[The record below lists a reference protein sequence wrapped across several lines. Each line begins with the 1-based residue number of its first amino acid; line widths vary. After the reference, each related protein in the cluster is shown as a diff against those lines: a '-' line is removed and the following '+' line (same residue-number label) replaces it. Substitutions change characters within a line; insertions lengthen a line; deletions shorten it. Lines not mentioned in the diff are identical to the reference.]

1 MQISISGNESETF
14 LSNNNQESDEIS
26 SINVN
31 ECLFPFSLFPEIH
44 RVKYQIPL
52 DEEDFSTTLEI
63 AINECF
69 KINEEKSI
77 FQTKNSDKI
86 FEVIRPIKVGL
97 FTKLDIDLS
106 KEKEETFM
114 KRKRY
119 NEKRSRKENQDNIR
133 KKIKRGFLNNA
144 LIPKINMIIK
154 KHGGK
159 IFFEIFKQHFVS
171 DVTRKRNMELINMTL
186 EEIFRKKELYH
197 ETDINFYYHN
207 LKLVNSKEIQ
217 ENKELKNI
225 LNLKLI
231 KIFQE
236 YINSKEF
243 NIDEINR
250 LKSKN
255 MKDSYIKR
263 YIYLAQNFIQFITE

>member
-52 DEEDFSTTLEI
+52 DEKDFSTTLKL

-97 FTKLDIDLS
+97 FTKLETDLS
-106 KEKEETFM
+106 KEKEDTFM

-133 KKIKRGFLNNA
+133 KKIKRAFLNNA

-197 ETDINFYYHN
+197 ETDINFYYKN

>member
-52 DEEDFSTTLEI
+52 DEEDFYTTLEI

-97 FTKLDIDLS
+97 FTKLETDLS
-106 KEKEETFM
+106 KEKEDTFM
-114 KRKRY
+114 KRK
-119 NEKRSRKENQDNIR
+119 
-133 KKIKRGFLNNA
+133 
-144 LIPKINMIIK
+144 
-154 KHGGK
+154 
-159 IFFEIFKQHFVS
+159 
-171 DVTRKRNMELINMTL
+171 
-186 EEIFRKKELYH
+186 
-197 ETDINFYYHN
+197 
-207 LKLVNSKEIQ
+207 
-217 ENKELKNI
+217 
-225 LNLKLI
+225 
-231 KIFQE
+231 
-236 YINSKEF
+236 
-243 NIDEINR
+243 
-250 LKSKN
+250 
-255 MKDSYIKR
+255 
-263 YIYLAQNFIQFITE
+263 

>member
-1 MQISISGNESETF
+1 MQISISGNESEIF

-52 DEEDFSTTLEI
+52 DEEDFYTTLEI

-97 FTKLDIDLS
+97 FTKLETDLS
-106 KEKEETFM
+106 KEKEDTFM

-119 NEKRSRKENQDNIR
+119 REKRSRKENQDNIR

-197 ETDINFYYHN
+197 ETDINFYYKN

-250 LKSKN
+250 LKIKN
-255 MKDSYIKR
+255 MKDSYFKR

>member
-52 DEEDFSTTLEI
+52 DEKDFSTTLEI

-97 FTKLDIDLS
+97 FTKLETDLS
-106 KEKEETFM
+106 KEKEDTFM

-119 NEKRSRKENQDNIR
+119 GEKRSRKENQDNIR

-197 ETDINFYYHN
+197 ETDINFYYKN
-207 LKLVNSKEIQ
+207 LNLVNSKEIQ

>member
-44 RVKYQIPL
+44 RDKYQIPL
-52 DEEDFSTTLEI
+52 DEGDFSTTLEI

-97 FTKLDIDLS
+97 FTKLETDLS
-106 KEKEETFM
+106 KEKEDTFM

-119 NEKRSRKENQDNIR
+119 REKRSRKENQDNIR

-197 ETDINFYYHN
+197 EKDINFYY
-207 LKLVNSKEIQ
+207 
-217 ENKELKNI
+217 
-225 LNLKLI
+225 
-231 KIFQE
+231 
-236 YINSKEF
+236 
-243 NIDEINR
+243 
-250 LKSKN
+250 
-255 MKDSYIKR
+255 
-263 YIYLAQNFIQFITE
+263 

>member
-52 DEEDFSTTLEI
+52 DEKDFSTTLKI

-106 KEKEETFM
+106 KEKEDTFM

-119 NEKRSRKENQDNIR
+119 GEKRSRKENQDNIR

-154 KHGGK
+154 KNGGK

-197 ETDINFYYHN
+197 ETDINFYYKN

-255 MKDSYIKR
+255 MKDSYFKR

>member
-52 DEEDFSTTLEI
+52 DEEDFYTTLEI

-86 FEVIRPIKVGL
+86 FEVIRPIKVGI

-106 KEKEETFM
+106 KEKEDTFM

-119 NEKRSRKENQDNIR
+119 GEKRSRKENQDNIR

-197 ETDINFYYHN
+197 ETDINFYYKN

>member
-52 DEEDFSTTLEI
+52 DEKDFSTTLEI

-97 FTKLDIDLS
+97 FTKLETDLS
-106 KEKEETFM
+106 KEKEDTFM

-119 NEKRSRKENQDNIR
+119 SEKRSRKENQDNIR

-197 ETDINFYYHN
+197 EKDINFYYHN

>member
-44 RVKYQIPL
+44 RVKYQISL
-52 DEEDFSTTLEI
+52 DEEDFYTTLEI

-97 FTKLDIDLS
+97 FTKLETDLS
-106 KEKEETFM
+106 KEKEDTFM

-119 NEKRSRKENQDNIR
+119 GEKRSRKENQDNIR

-197 ETDINFYYHN
+197 ETDINFYYKN

>member
-52 DEEDFSTTLEI
+52 DEEDFYTTLEI

-97 FTKLDIDLS
+97 FTKLETDLS
-106 KEKEETFM
+106 KEKEDTFM

-119 NEKRSRKENQDNIR
+119 SEKRSRKENQDNIR

-225 LNLKLI
+225 INLKLI

>member
-52 DEEDFSTTLEI
+52 DEKDFSTILEI

-97 FTKLDIDLS
+97 FTKLETDLS
-106 KEKEETFM
+106 KEKEDTFM

>member
-52 DEEDFSTTLEI
+52 DEEDFYTTLEI

-86 FEVIRPIKVGL
+86 FEVIRPMKVGL
-97 FTKLDIDLS
+97 FTKLETDLS
-106 KEKEETFM
+106 KEKEDTFM

-119 NEKRSRKENQDNIR
+119 GEKRSRKENQDNIR

-197 ETDINFYYHN
+197 ETDINFYYKN

>member
-52 DEEDFSTTLEI
+52 DEKDFSTTLKL

-97 FTKLDIDLS
+97 FTKLETDLS
-106 KEKEETFM
+106 KEKEDTFM

-119 NEKRSRKENQDNIR
+119 REKRSRKENQDNIR
-133 KKIKRGFLNNA
+133 KKIKRAFLNNA

-197 ETDINFYYHN
+197 ETDINFYYKN

>member
-52 DEEDFSTTLEI
+52 DEEDFYTTLEI

-106 KEKEETFM
+106 KEKEDTFM

-119 NEKRSRKENQDNIR
+119 GEKRSRKENQDNIR

>member
-52 DEEDFSTTLEI
+52 DEEDFYTTLEI

-97 FTKLDIDLS
+97 FTKLETDLS

>member
-52 DEEDFSTTLEI
+52 DEEDFYTTLEI

-106 KEKEETFM
+106 KEKEDTFM

-119 NEKRSRKENQDNIR
+119 GEKRSRKENQDNIR

-197 ETDINFYYHN
+197 ETDINFYYKN

>member
-52 DEEDFSTTLEI
+52 DEEDFYTTLEI

-97 FTKLDIDLS
+97 FTKLETDLS
-106 KEKEETFM
+106 KEKEDTFM

-119 NEKRSRKENQDNIR
+119 REKRSRKENQDNIR

-197 ETDINFYYHN
+197 ETDINFYYKN

>member
-52 DEEDFSTTLEI
+52 DEEDFYTTLEI

-106 KEKEETFM
+106 KEKEDTFM

-119 NEKRSRKENQDNIR
+119 GEKRSRKENQDNIR

-207 LKLVNSKEIQ
+207 LNLVNSKEIQ

>member
-1 MQISISGNESETF
+1 MQISISGNESDTF
-14 LSNNNQESDEIS
+14 LSNNNQESDKIS

-52 DEEDFSTTLEI
+52 DEEDFYTTLEI

-159 IFFEIFKQHFVS
+159 IFFEIF
-171 DVTRKRNMELINMTL
+171 NMELINMTL

-197 ETDINFYYHN
+197 ETDINFYYKN

-255 MKDSYIKR
+255 MKSKNMKDSYIKR

>member
-97 FTKLDIDLS
+97 FTKLETDLS
-106 KEKEETFM
+106 KEKEDTFM

-207 LKLVNSKEIQ
+207 LNLVNSKEIQ

>member
-52 DEEDFSTTLEI
+52 DEKDFSTILEI

-97 FTKLDIDLS
+97 FTKLETDLS
-106 KEKEETFM
+106 KEKEDTFM

-119 NEKRSRKENQDNIR
+119 REKRSRKENQDNIR

-197 ETDINFYYHN
+197 ETDINFYYKN

>member
-52 DEEDFSTTLEI
+52 DEEDFYTTLEI

-97 FTKLDIDLS
+97 FTKLETDLS
-106 KEKEETFM
+106 KEKEDTFM

-197 ETDINFYYHN
+197 ETDINFYYKN

>member
-52 DEEDFSTTLEI
+52 DEEDFYTTLEI

-263 YIYLAQNFIQFITE
+263 YIYLAQNFIHFITE

>member
-52 DEEDFSTTLEI
+52 DEEDFYTTLEI

-97 FTKLDIDLS
+97 FTKLETDLS
-106 KEKEETFM
+106 KEKEDTFM

-119 NEKRSRKENQDNIR
+119 GEKRSRKENQDNIR

-263 YIYLAQNFIQFITE
+263 YIYLAQNFIQFLTE

>member
-52 DEEDFSTTLEI
+52 DEKDFSTTLKL

-97 FTKLDIDLS
+97 FTKLETDLS
-106 KEKEETFM
+106 KEKEDTFM

-119 NEKRSRKENQDNIR
+119 REKRSRKENQDNIR

-197 ETDINFYYHN
+197 ETDINFYYKN

>member
-1 MQISISGNESETF
+1 
-14 LSNNNQESDEIS
+14 
-26 SINVN
+26 
-31 ECLFPFSLFPEIH
+31 
-44 RVKYQIPL
+44 
-52 DEEDFSTTLEI
+52 
-63 AINECF
+63 
-69 KINEEKSI
+69 
-77 FQTKNSDKI
+77 
-86 FEVIRPIKVGL
+86 
-97 FTKLDIDLS
+97 
-106 KEKEETFM
+106 
-114 KRKRY
+114 
-119 NEKRSRKENQDNIR
+119 
-133 KKIKRGFLNNA
+133 
-144 LIPKINMIIK
+144 
-154 KHGGK
+154 
-159 IFFEIFKQHFVS
+159 
-171 DVTRKRNMELINMTL
+171 MTL

-197 ETDINFYYHN
+197 ETDINFYYKN

>member
-52 DEEDFSTTLEI
+52 DEEDFSTTLKL

-97 FTKLDIDLS
+97 FTKLDTDLS
-106 KEKEETFM
+106 KEKEDTFM

-119 NEKRSRKENQDNIR
+119 REKRSRKENQDNIR

-197 ETDINFYYHN
+197 ETDINFYYKN

>member
-52 DEEDFSTTLEI
+52 DEEDFYTTLEI

-197 ETDINFYYHN
+197 ETDINFYYKN